1 MKNSC
6 FKFLLL
12 FGLSLVFWNCSDDSS
27 SSKSHEDIVS
37 SSSVIQ
43 QYPVVSPAGNFI
55 YTDGTVKNQAGE
67 IIGTFLPDGTIA
79 SPEGV
84 IIESGV
90 VVESLPIF
98 TGYYLI
104 SPDGSVK
111 LPDGTLVGTVQGENI
126 ILADGTVVDFSGNP
140 VVIPESSSSEN
151 ILMSSNETDIILSSS
166 AGGEV
171 EIVESS
177 SSAEISGSP
186 ETDVT
191 AYPVASYKD
200 LLTQG
205 SQGTGWSS
213 RYWDACKP
221 HCSWPGNVD
230 TTSEETYQAGL
241 TTSRNCNINDVEIP
255 TFTLSKDVSEYW
267 TGYAGTTSACTESSD
282 GGANGAFTCT
292 DMAPVAVNDTL
303 AYAFVAA
310 PGSQA
315 ACGKCFHLQ
324 FNGGNHDNNVKK
336 THKALKGK
344 HLIVMASNIGHD
356 VEVGQFDMMV
366 PGGGVGA
373 FDALST
379 QIGVSKDQ
387 FGVTYGGFLSTC
399 QQTLGYDNTVE
410 AYQNCIIEKCE
421 MVFPNH
427 PNLLRGCK
435 WFAEWYM
442 AADNPTYEYEEID
455 CPQYLVDKYKTT
467 INTTKTTEIQYRSEW
482 KSYNGGAI

>member
-1 MKNSC
+1 MSNSC
-6 FKFLLL
+6 LKKFLIFGFSILL
-12 FGLSLVFWNCSDDSS
+12 LSCSDDSS
-27 SSKSHEDIVS
+27 STDSNGIEDLVS
-37 SSSVIQ
+37 SSSV
-43 QYPVVSPAGNFI
+43 AG
-55 YTDGTVKNQAGE
+55 
-67 IIGTFLPDGTIA
+67 LP
-79 SPEGV
+79 E
-84 IIESGV
+84 
-90 VVESLPIF
+90 
-98 TGYYLI
+98 
-104 SPDGSVK
+104 
-111 LPDGTLVGTVQGENI
+111 
-126 ILADGTVVDFSGNP
+126 NP
-140 VVIPESSSSEN
+140 VEEVVPGISSSEV
-151 ILMSSNETDIILSSS
+151 IEPGLSSGT
-166 AGGEV
+166 AD
-171 EIVESS
+171 IVISS
-177 SSAEISGSP
+177 SSAEIIGGEESSSSVTVVSQGS
-186 ETDVT
+186 DISS
-191 AYPVASYKD
+191 YPVAAYKD

-205 SQGTGWSS
+205 GEGTGWSS

-241 TTSRNCNINDVEIP
+241 TTARNCNINDVEIP

-267 TGYAGTTSACTESSD
+267 TGYAGTTSACTNSSD

-292 DMAPVAVNDTL
+292 DMAPIAVNDTL

-315 ACGKCFHLQ
+315 ACGKCFHLHY
-324 FNGGNHDNNVKK
+324 NGGNHDNNVKA

-387 FGVTYGGFLSTC
+387 LGVTYGGFLSEC
-399 QQTLGYDNTVE
+399 QQSLGWDNTVE
-410 AYQNCIIEKCE
+410 AYQNCIIEKCDA
-421 MVFPNH
+421 VFPNH

-442 AADNPTYEYEEID
+442 AADNPTYVYEVIE

-482 KSYNGGAI
+482 KSYTGEAL

>member
-1 MKNSC
+1 MSNSC
-6 FKFLLL
+6 LKKFLIFGFSILL
-12 FGLSLVFWNCSDDSS
+12 LSCSDDSS
-27 SSKSHEDIVS
+27 STDSNGIEDLVS
-37 SSSVIQ
+37 SSSV
-43 QYPVVSPAGNFI
+43 AG
-55 YTDGTVKNQAGE
+55 
-67 IIGTFLPDGTIA
+67 LP
-79 SPEGV
+79 E
-84 IIESGV
+84 
-90 VVESLPIF
+90 
-98 TGYYLI
+98 
-104 SPDGSVK
+104 
-111 LPDGTLVGTVQGENI
+111 
-126 ILADGTVVDFSGNP
+126 NP
-140 VVIPESSSSEN
+140 VEEVVPGISSSEV
-151 ILMSSNETDIILSSS
+151 IEPGLSSGT
-166 AGGEV
+166 AD
-171 EIVESS
+171 IVISS
-177 SSAEISGSP
+177 SSAEIIGGEESSSSVTVVSPGS
-186 ETDVT
+186 DISS
-191 AYPVASYKD
+191 YPVAAYKD

-205 SQGTGWSS
+205 GEGTGWSS

-241 TTSRNCNINDVEIP
+241 TTARNCNINDVEIP

-267 TGYAGTTSACTESSD
+267 TGYAGTTSACSD
-282 GGANGAFTCT
+282 GGGANGAFTCT
-292 DMAPVAVNDTL
+292 DMAPIAVNDTL

-315 ACGKCFHLQ
+315 ACGKCFHLHY
-324 FNGGNHDNNVKK
+324 NGGNHDNNVKA

-387 FGVTYGGFLSTC
+387 LGVTYGGFLSEC
-399 QQTLGYDNTVE
+399 QQSLGWDNTVE
-410 AYQNCIIEKCE
+410 AYQNCIIEKCDA
-421 MVFPNH
+421 VFPNH

-442 AADNPTYEYEEID
+442 AADNPTYVYEVIE

-482 KSYNGGAI
+482 KSYTGEAL